1 MGFKDAGKPYYPG
14 HRERLRRRFR
24 DAGADADALLAYE
37 LLELIL
43 FSAPL
48 GNPSLSPRR
57 FSLISAP
64 LPRR

>member
-1 MGFKDAGKPYYPG
+1 MGFKDAGKPYYLG

-24 DAGADADALLAYE
+24 DAGADALLDYE

-43 FSAPL
+43 FRAPL

>member
-24 DAGADADALLAYE
+24 DAGADALLAYE

-43 FSAPL
+43 FRAPL